1 MSRKGSRKKVKVQ
14 EFVLIWNVENT
25 IIPEVIGAT
34 GIATN
39 GLKKSL
45 EVIPSKYLIDY

>member
-1 MSRKGSRKKVKVQ
+1 MKCKII
-14 EFVLIWNVENT
+14 LIIT
-25 IIPEVIGAT
+25 GAS

-45 EVIPSKYLIDY
+45 EAIPGKY